1 MLTTGRILDKNGQS
15 IDGTGFDYDYQG
27 RLAEL
32 ISQRNSTICSNPQ
45 TGEWVFGLISTDETN
60 GEFERGL
67 GIFRSGN
74 SGPPQ
79 HFHRIYDEHFD
90 IVQGEFIFTIA
101 GEEQTLRAGEQIV
114 VKKGTPHTF
123 RCVGGTFG
131 AIVVETRPAAKIGR
145 VIRTLFGLAHEG
157 KVTLQGQPKF
167 LQAMVIG
174 SEFADNT
181 IFTTLP
187 PSIAIP
193 IAKMIAPIAR
203 LALAG
208 YRVRYNRY
216 EDDSFWIRNV
226 EQPE

>member
-1 MLTTGRILDKNGQS
+1 MLTTGRILDKNGQP
-15 IDGTGFDYDYQG
+15 IDGTGFDYNSQG
-27 RLAEL
+27 LLAEL
-32 ISQRNSTICSNPQ
+32 ISQRNSTICSHPQ
-45 TGEWVFGLISTDETN
+45 TGEWVFGLITPDETN

-74 SGPPQ
+74 SGPPE
-79 HFHRIYDEHFD
+79 HFHPIYDEHFD

-114 VKKGTPHTF
+114 VEKDTPHTF

-131 AIVVETRPAAKIGR
+131 AIVVETRPAAKTGQ
-145 VIRTLFGLAHEG
+145 VIRSLFGLAHEG

-174 SEFADNT
+174 SEFADDT
-181 IFTTLP
+181 VFTTLPP

-193 IAKMIAPIAR
+193 IAKMIAPVAR
-203 LALAG
+203 LAG
-208 YRVRYNRY
+208 YRVRYDRY
-216 EDDSFWIRNV
+216 EDDSFWTTHV